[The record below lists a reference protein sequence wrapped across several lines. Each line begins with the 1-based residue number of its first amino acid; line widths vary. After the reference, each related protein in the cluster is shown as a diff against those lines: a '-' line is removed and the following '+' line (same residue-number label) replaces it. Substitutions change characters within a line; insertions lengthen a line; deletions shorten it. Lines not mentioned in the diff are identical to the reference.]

1 MKRIFLFLFCSLLG
15 ITLVKGQS
23 TDEKAIKSFEFEISL
38 GTTYGIDKYVGD
50 ERFGPAFAFEGR
62 HNFQKRPLDL
72 GLEIYCG
79 STLRNDDGSDQSC
92 RIASIILFSDYNFNR
107 GKRVSPFI
115 GLGVGAATCDVIMG
129 SNGEEGGRFILSP
142 RIGVEFFRHVRLTCY
157 SKICMKAYNNVGLSI
172 GYAFG
177 GGLKKKI

>member
-1 MKRIFLFLFCSLLG
+1 
-15 ITLVKGQS
+15 
-23 TDEKAIKSFEFEISL
+23 
-38 GTTYGIDKYVGD
+38 
-50 ERFGPAFAFEGR
+50 
-62 HNFQKRPLDL
+62 
-72 GLEIYCG
+72 
-79 STLRNDDGSDQSC
+79 
-92 RIASIILFSDYNFNR
+92 
-107 GKRVSPFI
+107 
-115 GLGVGAATCDVIMG
+115 MG